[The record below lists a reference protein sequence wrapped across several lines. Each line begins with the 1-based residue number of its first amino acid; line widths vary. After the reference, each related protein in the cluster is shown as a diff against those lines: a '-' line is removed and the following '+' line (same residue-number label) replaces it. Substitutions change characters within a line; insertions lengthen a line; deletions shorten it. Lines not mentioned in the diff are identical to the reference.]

1 MIRHKY
7 KTNMSRNLGH
17 PGRRGMSMRKGMVAL
32 ALLSVF
38 SCGLRVSV
46 AAEPS
51 YPTKPIELW
60 AGYAP
65 GAGTDLGARMLAENS
80 KKYLGQEVTVVNKP
94 GGGGR
99 VAMTLVS
106 KTKPDGYSLA
116 AVTDSTVVF
125 SPYFEEVPYKPLEDF
140 TFVSSFGT
148 QHFGMVVAADSPFNT
163 VKDLV
168 DFARA
173 NPGKLSI
180 STTGVGNNTHV
191 AWEAIALLE
200 NLKVKIVPFSGA
212 APAVTNLLGGHVM
225 VACTGSSGYALHL
238 KAKKVKLLAILSEER
253 MEIYPN
259 TPTLKELGYPITF
272 QGLYIVAGPK
282 NMGKPVVKKLEEAF
296 KKATEAPSFIK
307 LAEDLETYSKRT
319 LSSDELSEA
328 MVRLSRRNGE
338 LFKKLGMGLKQ

>member
-1 MIRHKY
+1 MK
-7 KTNMSRNLGH
+7 
-17 PGRRGMSMRKGMVAL
+17 KGMVAFTIL
-32 ALLSVF
+32 WF
-38 SCGLRVSV
+38 SFCGLDVSMAV
-46 AAEPS
+46 EAG
-51 YPTKPIELW
+51 YPTKPIEILV
-60 AGYAP
+60 GYSP

-80 KKYLGQEVTVVNKP
+80 KKTLGQEMTIVNKP

-106 KTKPDGYSLA
+106 KAKPDGYSLA
-116 AVTDSTVVF
+116 VVTDSTVVF
-125 SPYFEEVPYKPLEDF
+125 SPHFEEVPYKPLEDF

-163 VKDLV
+163 VKDLI
-168 DFARA
+168 DYARA

-200 NLKVKIVPFSGA
+200 NIKVKIVPFSGA
-212 APAVTNLLGGHVM
+212 APAMTNLLGGHVM
-225 VACTGSSGYALHL
+225 VGCTGSSGYALHL
-238 KAKKVKLLAILSEER
+238 KAKKVKLLSILSEER
-253 MEIYPN
+253 MEKYPK

-272 QGLYIVAGPK
+272 QGWYIVSGPK
-282 NMGKPVVKKLEEAF
+282 NMERPVVKRLEEAF

-307 LAEDLETYSKRT
+307 LAEDLEIYSKKT
-319 LSSDELSEA
+319 LSSDELREE
-328 MVRLSRRNGE
+328 MVRCHKRNGD